1 MTGEPYKGF
10 APPVSKKN
18 VHNYWCYRYY
28 SIYGIYNNYIN
39 LNRYEELLRKMGEK
53 GESYD
58 AIIRKLLHE
67 ANWKVLDERWNT
79 ILHNDEFIPLDA
91 L

>member
-1 MTGEPYKGF
+1 MTGTTD
-10 APPVSKKN
+10 AQVSMAAITTIRISRDTK
-18 VHNYWCYRYY
+18 
-28 SIYGIYNNYIN
+28 
-39 LNRYEELLRKMGEK
+39 ELLRKMGEK

-67 ANWKVLDERWNT
+67 ANWKVLDERWNK
-79 ILHNDEFIPLDA
+79 ILDEDEFIPLDA

>member
-1 MTGEPYKGF
+1 MAAITTI
-10 APPVSKKN
+10 
-18 VHNYWCYRYY
+18 
-28 SIYGIYNNYIN
+28 SISSDTK
-39 LNRYEELLRKMGEK
+39 ELLRKMGEK

-67 ANWKVLDERWNT
+67 ANWKVLDERWNK
-79 ILHNDEFIPLDA
+79 ILDTDEFIPLDA

>member
-1 MTGEPYKGF
+1 
-10 APPVSKKN
+10 
-18 VHNYWCYRYY
+18 
-28 SIYGIYNNYIN
+28 
-39 LNRYEELLRKMGEK
+39 MGEK

-67 ANWKVLDERWNT
+67 ADWKVLDERWNT
-79 ILHNDEFIPLDA
+79 ILDDEEFIPLDA

>member
-1 MTGEPYKGF
+1 MAATTTI
-10 APPVSKKN
+10 
-18 VHNYWCYRYY
+18 
-28 SIYGIYNNYIN
+28 SISNDTK
-39 LNRYEELLRKMGEK
+39 EHLRKMGEK

-67 ANWKVLDERWNT
+67 ANWKVLDERWNN
-79 ILHNDEFIPLDA
+79 ILDEDEFIPLEA